1 MIKPTVDR
9 DNTLNTYISNW
20 ALDFSHMN
28 PCIVTE
34 FICPAGD
41 TGWWHQLI
49 ISAVAWGLLRFLVSG
64 PTLQTKQNPSTHG
77 TARHSHFTWL
87 TGPPGSDAL
96 PSVRF

>member
-49 ISAVAWGLLRFLVSG
+49 ISAVVWGLLRFLVSG

-77 TARHSHFTWL
+77 TAVTSLGSPGHPAVTHSL
-87 TGPPGSDAL
+87 
-96 PSVRF
+96 RFVF